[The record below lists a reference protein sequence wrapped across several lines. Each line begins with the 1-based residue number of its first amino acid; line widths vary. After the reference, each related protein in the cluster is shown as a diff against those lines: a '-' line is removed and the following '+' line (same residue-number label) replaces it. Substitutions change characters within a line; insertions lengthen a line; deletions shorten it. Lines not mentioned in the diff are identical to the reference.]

1 MAEQMKKAECDSP
14 CNFSV
19 KSHDE
24 NEIVQIVKDHA
35 KKMHDMTIS
44 DQDVKKKITNA

>member
-1 MAEQMKKAECDSP
+1 MAETMKKVECDSP

-24 NEIVQIVKDHA
+24 KEIIEIVKQHG
-35 KKMHDMTIS
+35 KKMHNMTIS
-44 DQDVKKKITNA
+44 DKDIKSMMKPA